1 MRIFHG
7 LEKMSVATPSF
18 AHGYSATP
26 EGPQATILAWYEGL
40 ALRRTVELAGAY
52 GLLLF
57 ALARIATSSY
67 QAFLYF
73 RF

>member
-1 MRIFHG
+1 LPLLPRF
-7 LEKMSVATPSF
+7 EKV
-18 AHGYSATP
+18 
-26 EGPQATILAWYEGL
+26 LAWYKGL
-40 ALRRTVELAGAY
+40 AVRRTVELAGAY

-57 ALARIATSSY
+57 VLARIATSSY